1 MKGRI
6 TSSYEVEFQNKPQ
19 TQTSCNATCNE
30 KQHYFGKGKEKKSIL
45 ETAVIPL
52 SVSKFFFF
60 DLIHTAHISQLVK
73 HGNQLISFL

>member
-1 MKGRI
+1 MRSNIILGR
-6 TSSYEVEFQNKPQ
+6 
-19 TQTSCNATCNE
+19 E
-30 KQHYFGKGKEKKSIL
+30 KKRKKSIL